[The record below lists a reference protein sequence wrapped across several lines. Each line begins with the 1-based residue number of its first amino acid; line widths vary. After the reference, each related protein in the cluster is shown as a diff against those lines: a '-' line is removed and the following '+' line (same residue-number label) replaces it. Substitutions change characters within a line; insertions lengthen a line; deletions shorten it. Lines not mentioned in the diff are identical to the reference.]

1 MKKWKKEVEL
11 NVPIEFA
18 WPFFYGDLEKKK
30 LIFPKIVG
38 EEILESTE
46 QVVGTVIHQTYQ
58 IGSLTEQYDITIR
71 KYADE
76 SDYKM
81 IQESFILNDRFQMT
95 IDYELQRVDNKT
107 TKFIYTSLNKPKNPL
122 LSLFQL
128 FGRDEVVVNFMNR
141 TKDTIENAYKTTAD

>member
-18 WPFFYGDLEKKK
+18 WPFFYGDVEKKK
-30 LIFPKIVG
+30 MIFPKVVG

-46 QVVGTVIHQTYQ
+46 QVVGSVIHQTYQ
-58 IGSLTEQYDITIR
+58 IGSLTEQYEITIR

>member
-1 MKKWKKEVEL
+1 MEL
-11 NVPIEFA
+11 KVPIEFA

-30 LIFPKIVG
+30 LIFPKVVG